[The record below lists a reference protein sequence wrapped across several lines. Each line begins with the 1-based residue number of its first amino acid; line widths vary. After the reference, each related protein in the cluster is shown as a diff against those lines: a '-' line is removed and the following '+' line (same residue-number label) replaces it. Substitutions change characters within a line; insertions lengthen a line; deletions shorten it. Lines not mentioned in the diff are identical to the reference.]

1 MGALKSESA
10 KCRHVEICELKF
22 SCSEVFNLLLIAFRL
37 IAAALILGN
46 IYQYICRLDIPMHD
60 PPRMQIVK
68 PQEALQQ
75 AAPDDFLAE
84 VFAMIQFIALYI
96 FAF

>member
-1 MGALKSESA
+1 
-10 KCRHVEICELKF
+10 
-22 SCSEVFNLLLIAFRL
+22 
-37 IAAALILGN
+37 
-46 IYQYICRLDIPMHD
+46 MHD

-96 FAF
+96 SASRSETPIFLFFGMNGLRKSCVISMLHHQA